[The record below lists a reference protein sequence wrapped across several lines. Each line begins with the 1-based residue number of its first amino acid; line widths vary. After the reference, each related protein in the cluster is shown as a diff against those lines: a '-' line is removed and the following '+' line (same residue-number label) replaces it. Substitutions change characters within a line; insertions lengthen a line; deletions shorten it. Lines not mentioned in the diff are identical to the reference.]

1 MAQLNKNTYFMAS
14 TTVGGVDAAAQHDE
28 LEAMAAIFD
37 SSVFVAGDGQGS
49 WMYLIRELWCFLLVR
64 FIG

>member
-1 MAQLNKNTYFMAS
+1 M
-14 TTVGGVDAAAQHDE
+14 DAAAQHDE

-49 WMYLIRELWCFLLVR
+49 WMYLIRELWCFVLDFHFFV
-64 FIG
+64 FFQQSAGTGQYDEVF